1 MTSKGS
7 LLRYPGPGVHEP
19 ARAPRRRF
27 LRRWRRSIGGV
38 ALVATLLLVSVRSP
52 ADLLTPT
59 TSAATKR
66 EFYEGLQ
73 KCHDVHDR
81 GLREPVASASRANPR
96 WNPVAGQKEAIVI
109 QNATLFDGEST
120 LDDRVDIIFD
130 AGVIR
135 SVLPTSQHTPIPANA
150 QVIDVHGSFVTPGL
164 VDMHSHHLLLSFP
177 QLPATKDVN
186 ESPLLGPLT
195 SFVRAVDGFNP
206 DDPAIKIIASGG
218 VTSSLIPPGSANVIG
233 GEAYLVKNL
242 LRPGPDGEPVIE
254 ELLLDHGIPE
264 AQRQRYLK
272 MACGEN
278 PRRFYGHTR
287 LGLAWLLREELNKA
301 RELHARQTEWCQAA
315 FQIEESRVG
324 QSQQIA
330 NFIDRQGKRPEEFQ
344 LDTLVALLRGELNL
358 NVHCYTPDDLE
369 RMLAVLHEFGVHPRA
384 FHHALSA
391 WQVPEF
397 LKHLEENI
405 TIATFADNGLYK
417 AEAYE
422 SNLRGPK
429 ILDEHG
435 LRVALKSD
443 HTGEGNYAKY
453 LLDQA
458 AIAHSF
464 GLSEKRALQSVTS
477 IPARSIQQDHR
488 IGYARPGYDADLVVW
503 DDHPLQVGATPVEV
517 FIDGRAVLESP
528 ALLSIQDN
536 KVAAQAAPAVRSSV
550 ATAERDRVCAPVRDQ
565 ASHANILFTGIQ
577 HVLLNSTTNP
587 HTEAAHDRV
596 LLLTNGQIACLD
608 TKSTCLAQTTSE
620 SLTQI
625 DLQNGYITPGLV
637 AFGNKLGI
645 EDIAS
650 EPSTGAGKDV
660 KGAADPLNEQ
670 KSVHFA
676 KYGVHLGG
684 RAFGRAQ
691 IGGVTKA
698 VTPPL
703 SAGIIQGVSVGLR
716 THEQATILDGGIWK
730 DDVALHFTVGQ
741 SARNDNTPTVL
752 SGIERLRQV
761 LEQGGSDSSGVFARA
776 ANGSLPVVVHAF
788 HQDDIAQLVRIKT
801 DFPRVNLVLYGGHG
815 APLVAHHL
823 AEAAIPVILTGNRGA
838 PDRWE
843 KKEIP
848 VGPPL
853 TESAAKTLLDAGVQ
867 LGLALVGDS
876 GVHALAQ
883 HARVAGKQAGLTDW
897 EAIALVSTNLEEILG
912 LRLGQSARGEGE
924 GKAYVGDFV
933 VWEGNPL
940 RGEGSVVVS
949 VLEGGEVADCWPD
962 RVGAVL

>member
-1 MTSKGS
+1 M
-7 LLRYPGPGVHEP
+7 
-19 ARAPRRRF
+19 
-27 LRRWRRSIGGV
+27 
-38 ALVATLLLVSVRSP
+38 VATLLLVSVRSP

-135 SVLPTSQHTPIPANA
+135 SVLPTSQHTPLPANA

-330 NFIDRQGKRPEEFQ
+330 NFIDRQGKRPEEFK
-344 LDTLVALLRGELNL
+344 LETLVALLRGELNL

-397 LKHLEENI
+397 LKHLEECVASPLI
-405 TIATFADNGLYK
+405 SMSQIEGLTQVGSQKHHYCHV
-417 AEAYE
+417 
-422 SNLRGPK
+422 RRQRPVQGR
-429 ILDEHG
+429 G
-435 LRVALKSD
+435 LRVESA
-443 HTGEGNYAKY
+443 
-453 LLDQA
+453 
-458 AIAHSF
+458 
-464 GLSEKRALQSVTS
+464 RAQDSGR
-477 IPARSIQQDHR
+477 ARSPRGPEISESWCLSLSGHGSLIWVSR
-488 IGYARPGYDADLVVW
+488 ITQEKAI
-503 DDHPLQVGATPVEV
+503 T
-517 FIDGRAVLESP
+517 
-528 ALLSIQDN
+528 
-536 KVAAQAAPAVRSSV
+536 RSTSC
-550 ATAERDRVCAPVRDQ
+550 EWR
-565 ASHANILFTGIQ
+565 TGICP
-577 HVLLNSTTNP
+577 NP
-587 HTEAAHDRV
+587 
-596 LLLTNGQIACLD
+596 
-608 TKSTCLAQTTSE
+608 KF
-620 SLTQI
+620 SLT
-625 DLQNGYITPGLV
+625 
-637 AFGNKLGI
+637 
-645 EDIAS
+645 
-650 EPSTGAGKDV
+650 
-660 KGAADPLNEQ
+660 
-670 KSVHFA
+670 
-676 KYGVHLGG
+676 
-684 RAFGRAQ
+684 
-691 IGGVTKA
+691 
-698 VTPPL
+698 
-703 SAGIIQGVSVGLR
+703 SA
-716 THEQATILDGGIWK
+716 
-730 DDVALHFTVGQ
+730 
-741 SARNDNTPTVL
+741 
-752 SGIERLRQV
+752 
-761 LEQGGSDSSGVFARA
+761 
-776 ANGSLPVVVHAF
+776 
-788 HQDDIAQLVRIKT
+788 
-801 DFPRVNLVLYGGHG
+801 
-815 APLVAHHL
+815 
-823 AEAAIPVILTGNRGA
+823 
-838 PDRWE
+838 
-843 KKEIP
+843 
-848 VGPPL
+848 
-853 TESAAKTLLDAGVQ
+853 
-867 LGLALVGDS
+867 
-876 GVHALAQ
+876 
-883 HARVAGKQAGLTDW
+883 
-897 EAIALVSTNLEEILG
+897 
-912 LRLGQSARGEGE
+912 
-924 GKAYVGDFV
+924 
-933 VWEGNPL
+933 
-940 RGEGSVVVS
+940 
-949 VLEGGEVADCWPD
+949 
-962 RVGAVL
+962 